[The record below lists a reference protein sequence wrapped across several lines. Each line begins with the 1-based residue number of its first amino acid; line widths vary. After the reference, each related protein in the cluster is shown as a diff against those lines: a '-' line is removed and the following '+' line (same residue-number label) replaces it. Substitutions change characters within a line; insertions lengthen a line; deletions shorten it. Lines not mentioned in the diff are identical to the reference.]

1 MRSFPCCSALQLRV
15 RRSGCRRRGVR
26 DILFSTVDDAW
37 CSGCGGSFG
46 AVYGSSVQE
55 RCAGWRQGAYA
66 SRVARGELADLFVF
80 CDGLALQ
87 KPDHVILFFDALFEL
102 RDVARLPFSCR
113 CLSRYVASV
122 SQPRAPEGAVWRAA
136 TLSRMVATCRDHV
149 ERGKFRDL

>member
-1 MRSFPCCSALQLRV
+1 MRLAWRV
-15 RRSGCRRRGVR
+15 
-26 DILFSTVDDAW
+26 
-37 CSGCGGSFG
+37 
-46 AVYGSSVQE
+46 
-55 RCAGWRQGAYA
+55 
-66 SRVARGELADLFVF
+66 GELADLFVVS
-80 CDGLALQ
+80 DGLALQ